1 MRSVARLLPR
11 RAGMIPLRDPGA
23 GANSHVSACCL
34 GVYGSF
40 TERRFAMRRVQC
52 WNDLSAYG
60 FIPLTGEACGLGYR
74 ILFDVTDRGKAVLAA
89 CFGMPEIRMAEAW
102 NRGGDSDPH
111 VGSVL
116 LSREMLTPVGI
127 FALLQSGCS
136 QVWQLRDGSLIGV
149 DAADSAEHIAAVAT
163 ARRDDIVRTYACRG
177 TAGDR
182 NVHVMTGR
190 VV

>member
-1 MRSVARLLPR
+1 
-11 RAGMIPLRDPGA
+11 
-23 GANSHVSACCL
+23 
-34 GVYGSF
+34 
-40 TERRFAMRRVQC
+40 MRRVQC

-60 FIPLTGEACGLGYR
+60 IIPLTGEACGLGYR
-74 ILFDVTDRGKAVLAA
+74 ILFDVTERGKAVLAA

-127 FALLQSGCS
+127 FALLRSGCTEAW
-136 QVWQLRDGSLIGV
+136 VLRDGSVIGIETDDGPERV
-149 DAADSAEHIAAVAT
+149 DALGRLHGDNVV
-163 ARRDDIVRTYACRG
+163 RRFACRG